1 MKIEKGRV
9 TSRCV
14 KWGNVYGICFWLPN
28 VATSDCSILVNKIKR
43 HIYMG
48 LS

>member
-1 MKIEKGRV
+1 MCEMGE
-9 TSRCV
+9 CL
-14 KWGNVYGICFWLPN
+14 WDLFWLPN
-28 VATSDCSILVNKIKR
+28 VATGDYFALVNKIKR